1 MLAFLDPAVSVLS
14 HVVTTVGDVLQPVLG
29 DAATAGAIV
38 LVTIAVRLILVPL
51 SYRAAK
57 ATKARLAMRPK
68 EQELR
73 KQLQHQPQRL
83 NKELNDLRQQHQ
95 TSKFAGILP
104 LLAQA
109 PVFMVMYRLFLSPT
123 VNGQANVLL
132 THTLLGVP
140 LGDKWLADLATGLL
154 PPDLLV
160 FGALFVLLAAVAWWS
175 SRQARQAQ
183 EVMALTPTTLPDTVS
198 PELARSMESMQ
209 GMMGT
214 LSRLAPFGT
223 VVAAAF
229 VPLAAALYLLT
240 TTAWSV
246 AERHVFG
253 TYRTPA
259 LAR

>member
-1 MLAFLDPAVSVLS
+1 MLEFLDSAVSLLS
-14 HVVTTVGDVLQPVLG
+14 HLVATVGDAIHPVLG
-29 DAATAGAIV
+29 EASTAGAIV
-38 LVTIAVRLILVPL
+38 LVTIAVRLLLLPL

-57 ATKARLAMRPK
+57 ATKARLAMRPR

-73 KQLQHQPQRL
+73 KQFQHNPARL
-83 NKELNDLRQQHQ
+83 NKELNDLRQRHQ

-123 VNGQANVLL
+123 VNGQANLLL

-175 SRQARQAQ
+175 SKQAQ
-183 EVMALTPTTLPDTVS
+183 QAQQAMALTPTTLPDNVP
-198 PELARSMESMQ
+198 PELASSMQ

-214 LSRLAPFGT
+214 VSRLAPFGT

-240 TTAWSV
+240 TTGWSV

-253 TYRTPA
+253 TYRAPA

>member
-1 MLAFLDPAVSVLS
+1 MLTFLDPAVDVASR
-14 HVVTTVGDVLQPVLG
+14 VVAAVGDVLQPILG
-29 DAATAGAIV
+29 DASTAGAIV
-38 LVTIAVRLILVPL
+38 LVTIAVRLLLLPL
-51 SYRAAK
+51 SYRAAR

-68 EQELR
+68 ELELR
-73 KQLQHQPQRL
+73 KQFKNSPARL
-83 NKELNDLRQQHQ
+83 KKELNDLRQHHQ
-95 TSKFAGILP
+95 TSQFAGFLP

-109 PVFMVMYRLFLSPT
+109 PVFMVMYRLFLTPT
-123 VNGQANVLL
+123 VNGQANLLL

-175 SRQARQAQ
+175 SKQAQ
-183 EVMALTPTTLPDTVS
+183 QAMALTPTAMPENVS
-198 PELARSMESMQ
+198 PELARSMQ

-253 TYRTPA
+253 TYRAPV